1 MIPENT
7 KFEEKNIVVE
17 GDAVIGAN
25 SNLGYGIIA
34 KKIVVGDKTTVDGDL
49 IGEEVRVGEW
59 CSIKGNI
66 ASNNDAYIGE
76 FTTIGGKLTVYG
88 DLEIGR
94 NVRIKNGFEA
104 KGLIT
109 IQDPL
114 PIIMFIF
121 LYILELLRLGKLE
134 DIEKLFEEEKFE
146 TPFIVPENSIITIE
160 KIETRKDIEIVGS
173 RVLGNLKVKD
183 VLIESSEIFGSVR
196 GRDIILDGCK
206 VHGAVEGRT
215 VYIVNGSEIVGYIK
229 AEKVYMEEKCCVE
242 GSIIGRQGVWIKPRV
257 ELPLIEEADKEEETK
272 EEITEIEGI
281 AEKAEKEVVK
291 DVGESGESEETKEKE
306 VQETKELTEKID
318 ENEEVNKIKGVKEIE
333 KVEISKKS
341 NKEEKTNDKI
351 QVVEDAGVEEREIQK
366 DVS

>member
-1 MIPENT
+1 MLEKFVIPENT

-17 GDAVIGAN
+17 GDAIIGAN
-25 SNLGYGIIA
+25 SNLSYGVIA
-34 KKIVVGDKTTVDGDL
+34 KKIVVGDKTSIDGDL

-59 CSIKGNI
+59 CNVRGNI
-66 ASNNDAYIGE
+66 TSNNDAYIGE

-94 NVRIKNGFEA
+94 NVRIKDGFEA

-121 LYILELLRLGKLE
+121 LYILELLRLGRLE

-146 TPFIVPENSIITIE
+146 TPFIAPENSIVTIE
-160 KIETRKDIEIVGS
+160 KIETRKDMEIVGS
-173 RVLGNLKVKD
+173 RVLGNLRAKN

-196 GRDIILDGCK
+196 GKDIVLDGCK

-215 VYIVNGSEIVGYIK
+215 VYIVNGSEVVGYIK

-242 GSIIGRQGVWIKPRV
+242 GSIIGRQGVWIKPTV
-257 ELPLIEEADKEEETK
+257 ELPTEGLEMQVEKTK
-272 EEITEIEGI
+272 D
-281 AEKAEKEVVK
+281 EKAEEGILEKVE
-291 DVGESGESEETKEKE
+291 DGESLESVEIKEKE
-306 VQETKELTEKID
+306 SIEEKD
-318 ENEEVNKIKGVKEIE
+318 KGEVKVKEIE
-333 KVEISKKS
+333 DKNTKNTKI
-341 NKEEKTNDKI
+341 ND
-351 QVVEDAGVEEREIQK
+351 QVVEDVGVEEREVQK